1 VSDQV
6 HTLCRSHTDDVTILK
21 RALLLPREL
30 YSPRRRSHLR
40 WRDRNSILFAL
51 GLVLL
56 LVGCARFTYDETPTS
71 VQYDAPPRTFSPAAT
86 STPQQDQIQD
96 AGALPI
102 DTDQGPPILRT
113 EPSVVNLA
121 IGEAQLVQV
130 WIDNV
135 LEHLH
140 TIELHIG
147 FEPTHVRIEDAN
159 PEVEGVQIGVG
170 VVPMPGQ
177 VIQNEVDNDVGTL
190 IYHVTQAPD
199 SLATGGGMV
208 ASFMVRALA
217 EGGSPLKFSVVN
229 LLDAEGRP
237 LSAPELIDG
246 LVIVGGG
253 GVVLEPTAAHTET
266 TPVPA
271 APTTGTYHTVQPG
284 ENLFRIALRYG
295 TSVEALVAANHLSDP
310 NAVRVGQQLL
320 IPAASTM
327 DTTSTYVVQPG
338 DTLYSIARRFG
349 TSVDALAT
357 LNGIAPPYTL
367 RAGQVLRVT
376 P

>member
-1 VSDQV
+1 MSDQV

-130 WIDNV
+130 WIEIPKKLNAQQEKLLREFADTEDRSV
-135 LEHLH
+135 LPESK
-140 TIELHIG
+140 G
-147 FEPTHVRIEDAN
+147 FFEKL
-159 PEVEGVQIGVG
+159 
-170 VVPMPGQ
+170 
-177 VIQNEVDNDVGTL
+177 VD
-190 IYHVTQAPD
+190 Y
-199 SLATGGGMV
+199 
-208 ASFMVRALA
+208 FRA
-217 EGGSPLKFSVVN
+217 
-229 LLDAEGRP
+229 
-237 LSAPELIDG
+237 DG
-246 LVIVGGG
+246 
-253 GVVLEPTAAHTET
+253 
-266 TPVPA
+266 
-271 APTTGTYHTVQPG
+271 
-284 ENLFRIALRYG
+284 
-295 TSVEALVAANHLSDP
+295 D
-310 NAVRVGQQLL
+310 
-320 IPAASTM
+320 
-327 DTTSTYVVQPG
+327 G
-338 DTLYSIARRFG
+338 D
-349 TSVDALAT
+349 
-357 LNGIAPPYTL
+357 
-367 RAGQVLRVT
+367 
-376 P
+376 